1 MYEILSKLL
10 TVKSIVTLALTAVF
24 CALSVTGAIN
34 GEQFLTIFTVVIGFY
49 FGTQYEKKKPAAAE
63 AVPQETAIVETVVET
78 EKPSI

>member
-24 CALSVTGAIN
+24 CALSVTGAIS

-49 FGTQYEKKKPAAAE
+49 FGTQYEKKKPAE
-63 AVPQETAIVETVVET
+63 AIPLETVTTET
-78 EKPSI
+78 VTTEVTEEIK